1 MKLLLHACCGP
12 CSLEPVRLLQK
23 EGHELTLF
31 YANSN
36 IAPVH
41 EYTRRLDTL
50 HAWAQDAKVPVI
62 EGTYDPDVWEKT
74 AGRIGEEV
82 YTTYGLVADEH
93 AAAFAQLRRESAG
106 MTEGADASAGADEVS
121 SASATAAA
129 STSTTAI
136 ASASATAAASTT
148 TNTDIAVGNLSPE
161 ARSARAQRCR
171 ACYRMRLAQAAHYAA
186 KHGFD
191 ALGTTLT
198 VSPYQYT
205 DIIAEELARVCD
217 EAGLTCAFRDY
228 RPYYDE
234 ATRKSRELGMYRQ
247 NYCGCR
253 FSAAEAAA
261 EQDARKA
268 ARAAARAQKEASQ
281 AKKHAQEAA
290 ARSARKAERAA
301 YDAKQARKHAIL
313 KALREKK

>member
-31 YANSN
+31 YANPN
-36 IAPVH
+36 IAPAH

-50 HAWAQDAKVPVI
+50 CAWAQDAKVPVI
-62 EGTYDPDVWEKT
+62 EGIYDPDVWEKT

-82 YTTYGLVADEH
+82 YTAYGLVADEH
-93 AAAFAQLRRESAG
+93 AAAFAQLRRESA
-106 MTEGADASAGADEVS
+106 
-121 SASATAAA
+121 
-129 STSTTAI
+129 
-136 ASASATAAASTT
+136 
-148 TNTDIAVGNLSPE
+148 TDIAVGNLSPE

-205 DIIAEELARVCD
+205 DVIAEELAHICD
-217 EAGLTCAFRDY
+217 EAGITCVFSDY

-234 ATRKSRELGMYRQ
+234 ATRKSRKLGMYRQ

-261 EQDARKA
+261 ERDARKA
-268 ARAAARAQKEASQ
+268 ARAAAHAQKEASQ
-281 AKKHAQEAA
+281 VAKRAQEAA
-290 ARSARKAERAA
+290 ARTARKAERAA